1 MKIAMLAFT
10 DGGYKL
16 AKKIGLKAELFFNK
30 DKKILPIMPMLF
42 RDYDALVFISA
53 TGIAV
58 RYIAK
63 YIKSKDTDPA
73 VIVIDEAGKFT
84 ISLLSGHIGG
94 ANELA
99 RAIAKKLKS
108 TAVITTASDVLE
120 LKAID
125 LFAMENN
132 LIIDDLKQVA
142 AVMARIVEG
151 RKLYFYSEL
160 NCEYEYYNKVEDYK
174 DAEAALIIS
183 SKSFDLDIP
192 TVYLR
197 PINLIVG
204 IGCKRGKSFEELYIA
219 LKEVFELNNLSLK
232 SIRSFNSIDI
242 KKDELGLIELAN
254 FFNREFKT
262 YSKEELLKVEGDF
275 KKSDFVCETVG
286 VDAVSS
292 RAALIF
298 ADELLVDKYIKDG
311 ITISISKI
319 K

>member
-132 LIIDDLKQVA
+132 LIIDDLKQIA

-204 IGCKRGKSFEELYIA
+204 IGCKRGKSFKELYIA

-275 KKSDFVCETVG
+275 KKSDFVCEMVG